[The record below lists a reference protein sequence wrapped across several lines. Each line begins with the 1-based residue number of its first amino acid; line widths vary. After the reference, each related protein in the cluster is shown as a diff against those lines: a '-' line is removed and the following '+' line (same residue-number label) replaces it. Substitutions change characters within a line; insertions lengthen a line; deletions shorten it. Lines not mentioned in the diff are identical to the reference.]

1 MLLRLVRDQ
10 IHRLANHL
18 RGPMLIGKSFLPSW
32 WGDVELDAGVE
43 EAQDDG
49 QRRSN
54 EPEAQRN
61 VLWISWIGRD
71 CRFKV
76 SILLPLMQKDRM
88 VKMHEFFS
96 GFWGCFSIRCNC
108 PVVFASYAWSWMN
121 ISRSEFHGRSIGWIC
136 GENSLIR
143 WKTTN
148 ACDWSIM

>member
-1 MLLRLVRDQ
+1 
-10 IHRLANHL
+10 
-18 RGPMLIGKSFLPSW
+18 MLIGKSFLPSW

-96 GFWGCFSIRCNC
+96 GF
-108 PVVFASYAWSWMN
+108 
-121 ISRSEFHGRSIGWIC
+121 
-136 GENSLIR
+136 
-143 WKTTN
+143 
-148 ACDWSIM
+148 